1 MYYVIKAEIISQVER
16 MLDLGIQSVS
26 AKSVLTA
33 AFLKLLTSHDNFC
46 IVDVIDFFP
55 EAKNGWSQ

>member
-1 MYYVIKAEIISQVER
+1 

-46 IVDVIDFFP
+46 IVGVIDFFP